1 MHGSCL
7 CGAVQ
12 FEATPSLPHSHA
24 CHCEMCRRWSG
35 AALVVVMV
43 AKEAVRWDGEANVRT
58 YRSSDWAER
67 GWCDRCGAALF
78 YRVKAEGPMQGTTF
92 IALGLFD
99 DPDSLPMR
107 HEIYIESKPSAYG
120 FAGDH
125 KRVTG
130 AEFLA
135 SFGGG

>member
-12 FEATPSLPHSHA
+12 FEATSPQQHSHA
-24 CHCEMCRRWSG
+24 CHCEMCRRWTGS
-35 AALVVVMV
+35 ALVVAMV
-43 AKEAVRWDGEANVRT
+43 PSEAVCWEGKGDIRT
-58 YRSSDWAER
+58 FRSSDWAER

-78 YRVKAEGPMQGTTF
+78 YRVTAEGPMHGTYF

-99 DPDSLPMR
+99 EPDSLPMR
-107 HEIYIESKPSAYG
+107 NEIYIDRKTSAYD

-125 KRVTG
+125 PRLTG
-130 AEFLA
+130 AEFQA
-135 SFGGG
+135 SLDAG